1 MTQKIMAASEGIKPI
16 SDRNQVRV
24 IVKAVVRATEA
35 WDLTATEAAVLFD
48 IPLATWNRMRSAT
61 FNGNLDR
68 DKVTRASLIVGI
80 YKGLRLSFNG
90 PLTKSWPTLPNKG
103 DFFGGRSPVEI
114 MISGGI
120 LSMTRVLQHI
130 DALLGYEPDC
140 RQNSWPRHQAEQPSL
155 V

>member
-1 MTQKIMAASEGIKPI
+1 MTQKVMAASEGIKPI

-35 WDLTATEAAVLFD
+35 WDLTATEAAALFD
-48 IPLATWNRMRSAT
+48 IPLATWNRMKSAT

-90 PLTKSWPTLPNKG
+90 PLAKSWPTLPNKG
-103 DFFGGRSPVEI
+103 DFFGGRIPLEI

-120 LSMTRVLQHI
+120 LSMTRVRQHI
-130 DALLGYEPDC
+130 DALLG
-140 RQNSWPRHQAEQPSL
+140 
-155 V
+155 